1 MGTGFSDAKRKLLEK
16 YLRGDLGI
24 GREVSAIPRRKPD
37 EPIPLSSAQEQVW
50 VHAQLAPHVPLY
62 NEPVTIQYSGIF
74 NPQALEQAFNEIL
87 RRHEAWRTSF
97 PVVDGRPVQKVHE
110 SLSISLPV
118 VDLRGLPPA
127 ERNSAALQI
136 ATADARKGID
146 LASVPL
152 FRAKLVR
159 LGSEDHRLYLTL
171 CHIIF
176 DGVALYRVFL
186 PELSALY
193 KAFAAGQSSPL
204 PELAIQYPDF
214 ACWERSTVT
223 DKTLSGDID
232 YWSDRLRAPLPDVYL
247 PGDHRLPRAR
257 SFRGAMYPF
266 RLRTPLMKKVR
277 DFCRSE
283 GASVFHVLFAAF
295 AGLLQ
300 RYSSE
305 DRIPVGMVTAGRSH
319 PETNGLLGYFLNTV
333 VVPADAS
340 GNPRFRELV
349 ARARDWSIEA
359 IDHGKV
365 PFEQLVRALKV
376 QREPSRNPLFQ
387 ALFSLDPPL
396 PPLDSNWGLTQTDVD
411 TGTTKYDLYLETDDR
426 GDKVL
431 AHFHYSTD
439 LFERQSIARMALHW
453 KALLASGIANP
464 DLRLSEL
471 HLLSIHERRTAL
483 RNSRGPD
490 RQIPPACV
498 HEIFEQQAER
508 TPEAIAVISGG
519 QDISYRELNERANQ
533 LAHLLLRRGV
543 QKETLVGLA
552 VERTL
557 PMVIALIGIL
567 KAGAAYVPLDSRL
580 PDERLRYLL
589 ADSKP
594 AVIITDRLS
603 YRPEFG
609 RDVFVL
615 DESFEGLREE
625 STSNPRTGVA
635 PNNLAYIMYTSGSTG
650 QPKGVA
656 VEHRSVTNLLR
667 SMQREPGLS
676 PSDILLA
683 VTTISF
689 DIAGLEIFLPLITGA
704 RVVLAGSAD
713 VVDGTRLKQLLQASN
728 ATVMQATPATWR
740 LLIEAEWG
748 GSQGLKVLCGGES
761 LPPELARDLLPRCAS
776 VWNVY
781 GPTETT
787 IWSSIYR
794 VRGDEED
801 AIPIGHPIDNTA
813 IYILD
818 GRGSPVPC
826 NVSGEIYIGGEGL
839 ARGYLNRAELTAE
852 RFVTRFP
859 APEQSTRLYRT
870 GDIGRR
876 RAHGEIE
883 YLGRADTQIKLRGM
897 RIELGEV
904 ESVLSTHPT
913 VQQVVVTV
921 TGASEQQKLSAYV
934 LAKAAN
940 GMLSAE
946 ELRRYARSKLPEQ
959 MTPTEY
965 WKLDEMP
972 LLPSGKINRAVLPK
986 HATMLLWN
994 EQGCVGPRN
1003 ETEAQL
1009 EKIWSELLNLEKI
1022 GVDQNFFELGG
1033 HSLLV
1038 LQMTARIRRKLN
1050 VELPARVV
1058 FEFPTIAALAEQVV
1072 SAGTPALTARSSPMR
1087 HRAADR
1093 DALLS
1098 QLDRLPAEDAQALL
1112 KSMLDQKRAE
1122 LRRVSQLE

>member
-1 MGTGFSDAKRKLLEK
+1 
-16 YLRGDLGI
+16 
-24 GREVSAIPRRKPD
+24 
-37 EPIPLSSAQEQVW
+37 
-50 VHAQLAPHVPLY
+50 
-62 NEPVTIQYSGIF
+62 
-74 NPQALEQAFNEIL
+74 
-87 RRHEAWRTSF
+87 
-97 PVVDGRPVQKVHE
+97 
-110 SLSISLPV
+110 
-118 VDLRGLPPA
+118 
-127 ERNSAALQI
+127 
-136 ATADARKGID
+136 
-146 LASVPL
+146 
-152 FRAKLVR
+152 
-159 LGSEDHRLYLTL
+159 
-171 CHIIF
+171 
-176 DGVALYRVFL
+176 
-186 PELSALY
+186 
-193 KAFAAGQSSPL
+193 
-204 PELAIQYPDF
+204 
-214 ACWERSTVT
+214 
-223 DKTLSGDID
+223 
-232 YWSDRLRAPLPDVYL
+232 
-247 PGDHRLPRAR
+247 
-257 SFRGAMYPF
+257 
-266 RLRTPLMKKVR
+266 
-277 DFCRSE
+277 
-283 GASVFHVLFAAF
+283 
-295 AGLLQ
+295 
-300 RYSSE
+300 
-305 DRIPVGMVTAGRSH
+305 
-319 PETNGLLGYFLNTV
+319 
-333 VVPADAS
+333 
-340 GNPRFRELV
+340 
-349 ARARDWSIEA
+349 
-359 IDHGKV
+359 
-365 PFEQLVRALKV
+365 
-376 QREPSRNPLFQ
+376 
-387 ALFSLDPPL
+387 
-396 PPLDSNWGLTQTDVD
+396 
-411 TGTTKYDLYLETDDR
+411 
-426 GDKVL
+426 
-431 AHFHYSTD
+431 
-439 LFERQSIARMALHW
+439 
-453 KALLASGIANP
+453 
-464 DLRLSEL
+464 
-471 HLLSIHERRTAL
+471 
-483 RNSRGPD
+483 
-490 RQIPPACV
+490 
-498 HEIFEQQAER
+498 
-508 TPEAIAVISGG
+508 
-519 QDISYRELNERANQ
+519 
-533 LAHLLLRRGV
+533 
-543 QKETLVGLA
+543 
-552 VERTL
+552 
-557 PMVIALIGIL
+557 
-567 KAGAAYVPLDSRL
+567 
-580 PDERLRYLL
+580 
-589 ADSKP
+589 
-594 AVIITDRLS
+594 
-603 YRPEFG
+603 
-609 RDVFVL
+609 
-615 DESFEGLREE
+615 
-625 STSNPRTGVA
+625 
-635 PNNLAYIMYTSGSTG
+635 
-650 QPKGVA
+650 
-656 VEHRSVTNLLR
+656 
-667 SMQREPGLS
+667 
-676 PSDILLA
+676 
-683 VTTISF
+683 
-689 DIAGLEIFLPLITGA
+689 
-704 RVVLAGSAD
+704 
-713 VVDGTRLKQLLQASN
+713 LKQLLQASN

-794 VRGDEED
+794 MRGDEED

-904 ESVLSTHPT
+904 ESVLSTHPA

-1022 GVDQNFFELGG
+1022 GVDQNFFALGG